1 MPGLPAGKGLRESPV
16 SCQPAAELNYTALDF
31 RAFRASAQPQG
42 CSTRLLARVNWPLI
56 TY

>member
-16 SCQPAAELNYTALDF
+16 SCQPAAELNYTALGF